1 MSAVIYLSA
10 DILLLMNL
18 LEAHAATAKS
28 GQKETVSITHYKE
41 LASSIQ
47 FEGCAMDAIAD

>member
-1 MSAVIYLSA
+1 LSAVIYLSA

-28 GQKETVSITHYKE
+28 GQKRS
-41 LASSIQ
+41 L
-47 FEGCAMDAIAD
+47 MADR

>member
-1 MSAVIYLSA
+1 LSAVIYLSA

-28 GQKETVSITHYKE
+28 GQKQPVD
-41 LASSIQ
+41 
-47 FEGCAMDAIAD
+47 GAIANE